1 MHNKSITNWLLLFEN
16 TDVKYLS
23 PSTRCF
29 LFNWNIWR
37 TKMIFCPIVPYFW
50 TNKNPLK
57 FNWQNPDR
65 YIFQPVEIWL
75 TTQGSLRQTKFFLS
89 LSDISQSQ
97 SSKKKWVMSEF
108 FFLYVRVSDS
118 CWLDNRLDEASYTLT
133 ADVQNMYKCIFIIY
147 KRRIFFQRRRLFQ
160 YFSKEHIFH
169 LLVMCKKMFNKGK
182 IELLCFQIIS
192 IECIDIATSASYWH
206 RHSVSI
212 HIVLETKAN
221 KILREKK

>member
-97 SSKKKWVMSEF
+97 SIKRNGSWVTSF
-108 FFLYVRVSDS
+108 FCMCEWVIAVGWTIVWTRRVTHWLLMCRICINVYLLYIRG
-118 CWLDNRLDEASYTLT
+118 EY
-133 ADVQNMYKCIFIIY
+133 
-147 KRRIFFQRRRLFQ
+147 FFRGEDF
-160 YFSKEHIFH
+160 FMEHIFH
-169 LLVMCKKMFNKGK
+169 LFVMWMFNKGK

-212 HIVLETKAN
+212 HIALETKTN
-221 KILREKK
+221 KVLREEK